1 MVSAVGFV
9 LVTSILIGYAV
20 GHWADARFGIEP
32 IGTAVGVLL
41 GSLAGF
47 IEMLQIV
54 TKASRTQ

>member
-20 GHWADARFGIEP
+20 GHWADGRFGIEP

-47 IEMLQIV
+47 LEMIQIV